1 MQSFIELDDVGYKTK
16 QREILQHVDLSIE
29 PNQIITVIGP
39 NGAGKTSL
47 LKIIAGLI
55 KPSSGNVKRRNKLRL
70 SYLPQNF
77 SLPLSMPVT
86 VSDFLG
92 TSLKTSGLSKC
103 EAIKMTSLEVSLS
116 QSVHDVSGGELQKLL
131 LARALL
137 TKPELLILD
146 EPAQG
151 YDQVMQAAFYQTLQE
166 LRESMQCSILL
177 VSHDLQL
184 VMSATDHVVCLNTHI
199 CCEGQ
204 PGDISQSSEYLALF
218 GDTRLSSQFAV
229 YQHEHDHEHGAD
241 GKIIHNHDHE

>member
-1 MQSFIELDDVGYKTK
+1 MQSLVELDDVGFKVRD
-16 QREILQHVDLSIE
+16 REILQHVDLSIE
-29 PNQIITVIGP
+29 PNQIITLIGP

-55 KPSSGNVKRRNKLRL
+55 KPTSGGVQRRSKLRL

-77 SLPLSMPVT
+77 SLPASMPVT
-86 VSDFLG
+86 VSDFLS
-92 TSLKTSGLSKC
+92 TNLKASKLTQQD
-103 EAIKMTSLEVSLS
+103 AISKTRLEVSLN
-116 QSVHDVSGGELQKLL
+116 QSAHDVSGGELQKLL

-137 TKPELLILD
+137 TNPELLILD

-151 YDQVMQAAFYQTLQE
+151 YDQVMQAVFYQTLQE

-184 VMSATDHVVCLNTHI
+184 VMSATDHVVCLNAHI

-204 PGDISQSSEYLALF
+204 PGEISQSSEYLALF
-218 GDTRLSSQFAV
+218 GDCLLYTSPSLRDRQKSRMPSSA
-229 YQHEHDHEHGAD
+229 
-241 GKIIHNHDHE
+241 

>member
-1 MQSFIELDDVGYKTK
+1 MQALIELNDVGLKS
-16 QREILQHVDLSIE
+16 RHGEILQHVDLSIE
-29 PNQIITVIGP
+29 PNQIVTVIGP

-47 LKIIAGLI
+47 LKIVAGLI
-55 KPSSGNVKRRNKLRL
+55 KPDSGSVKRRSKLRL

-77 SLPLSMPVT
+77 TLPVSMPVT
-86 VSDFLG
+86 VRDFLG
-92 TSLKTSGLSKC
+92 TNLKASSLSKQ
-103 EAIKMTSLEVSLS
+103 EAIKKTGLDISLT

-137 TKPELLILD
+137 TNPQLLILD

-218 GDTRLSSQFAV
+218 GDSALSSQFAV
-229 YQHEHDHEHGAD
+229 YQHEHDHEHDAH
-241 GKIIHNHDHE
+241 GKIIHKHD